1 MAVRKGNSR
10 ISVLLDV
17 DEWSYLDVHACWEGN
32 SKSRYLEDLLRQDM
46 TKREMYD
53 NPEYILKEIQCLVSR
68 LKPLAS
74 QLQITDEEVQSS

>member
-17 DEWSYLDVHACWEGN
+17 DEWSYLDVHACWEGK

-53 NPEYILKEIQCLVSR
+53 DPEFILKEIQCLVSR

-74 QLQITDEEVQSS
+74 QLQIADEEVQVS